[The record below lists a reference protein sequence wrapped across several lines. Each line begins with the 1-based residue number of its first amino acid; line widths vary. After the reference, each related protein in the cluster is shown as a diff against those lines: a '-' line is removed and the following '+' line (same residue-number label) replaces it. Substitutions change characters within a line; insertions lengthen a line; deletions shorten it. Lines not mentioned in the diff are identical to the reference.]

1 MNADVLCSVVTETA
15 YSELDELVYELHVV
29 FLEEGIFCIY
39 VWKTAHALVSTLSAV
54 IIVIDALKAICEEP
68 RKLRADLALQEELL
82 ARLEEIYMLSEE
94 TLRI

>member
-1 MNADVLCSVVTETA
+1 VAEEAGVRADALKEA
-15 YSELDELVYELHVV
+15 
-29 FLEEGIFCIY
+29 LESTY
-39 VWKTAHALVSTLSAV
+39 VRFMEKCRT
-54 IIVIDALKAICEEP
+54 DALKAICEEP